1 MQGFFAFIMKEEK
14 KRKLIYTMCTRAF
27 RLLYLCYY
35 LESHTQ
41 STLHLTKKKIETLRL
56 DIYITNIQTHYDQHP
71 RNIV

>member
-14 KRKLIYTMCTRAF
+14 KRKLIYTMCTRVF

-41 STLHLTKKKIETLRL
+41 STLRLKKKKIETLRL
-56 DIYITNIQTHYDQHP
+56 DIYITNIQTHYDQHL